1 MRKVLLVMA
10 VMMSVLVT
18 SVKAQSFEFQYQGQS
33 LEDGA
38 TVTIVAEANAFGE
51 LSCETNPSSDPN
63 NGLVLKLPE
72 GYQGKVQAV
81 LSIQQNTLNAS
92 ILQWCMG
99 GECVPVTE
107 DTQTKNFEA
116 EGIVQVQFDAT
127 AILEKGNLQATLTVT
142 IGLES
147 HQVMIQ
153 FSNDDMT
160 GMAQRLKTDEKNHT
174 VYDLKGCR
182 IKDKGKSGVYIVSD
196 GSQKRKVIVNKYNH

>member
-10 VMMSVLVT
+10 VMMSVLMT
-18 SVKAQSFEFQYQGQS
+18 SVKAQSFEFQYQGKS

-38 TVTIVAEANAFGE
+38 TVTIAAEPNAFGE

-63 NGLVLKLPE
+63 NGLVLRLPE
-72 GYQGKVQAV
+72 GYQGKVKAV
-81 LSIQQNTLNAS
+81 LAIQQNTLNAS

-99 GECVPVTE
+99 GECVLLTE
-107 DTQTKNFEA
+107 DTQTKYFEA

-127 AILEKGNLQATLTVT
+127 AIQEKGNLLATLTVT

-147 HQVMIQ
+147 HQVIIQ

-160 GMAQRLKTDEKNHT
+160 GVSQTLKTVEKNPAM
-174 VYDLKGCR
+174 YDLNGCR
-182 IKDKGKSGVYIVSD
+182 IKDMRRSGIYIVSD
-196 GSQKRKVIVNKYNH
+196 GNQKRKVIVNK

>member
-142 IGLES
+142 IGLEL

>member
-38 TVTIVAEANAFGE
+38 TVTIAAEANAFGE

-160 GMAQRLKTDEKNHT
+160 GMAHRLKTDEKNHT